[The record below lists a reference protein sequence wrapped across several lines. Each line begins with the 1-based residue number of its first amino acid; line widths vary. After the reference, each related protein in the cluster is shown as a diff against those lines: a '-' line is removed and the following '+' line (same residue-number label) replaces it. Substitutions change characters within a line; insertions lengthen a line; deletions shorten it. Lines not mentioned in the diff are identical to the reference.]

1 MVFVAKH
8 KGGFSMINFGKN
20 EKNEENKNFHRK
32 TNSMNTLKVV
42 NLTENFIEN
51 NEKNSQIFKNFSL
64 RSSRKAE
71 DLFRKSEDFFKKN
84 TGKKKPVIL
93 LDSQL
98 FMNIKAIKPLQFG
111 KKFEKNWKFEKNKPF
126 IEKNWDFRDFREK
139 NRPFSAFNSVFM
151 EKKVKIHTKEKEYV
165 EKRGFL
171 PIKNHL
177 NKMKT
182 VNNEEIRRNSSG
194 NIMNYLENM
203 RNTEEIQR
211 NLKKKLKEMLIFE
224 EYRKK
229 ISMKKACFPK
239 EKKQE
244 KNQKISFFWKKEKN
258 SNENLQKKNEHFK
271 EDEKSALDP
280 WMNRSDSFNDSL

>member
-1 MVFVAKH
+1 
-8 KGGFSMINFGKN
+8 
-20 EKNEENKNFHRK
+20 
-32 TNSMNTLKVV
+32 
-42 NLTENFIEN
+42 
-51 NEKNSQIFKNFSL
+51 
-64 RSSRKAE
+64 
-71 DLFRKSEDFFKKN
+71 
-84 TGKKKPVIL
+84 
-93 LDSQL
+93 
-98 FMNIKAIKPLQFG
+98 
-111 KKFEKNWKFEKNKPF
+111 
-126 IEKNWDFRDFREK
+126 
-139 NRPFSAFNSVFM
+139 M